1 MSLRD
6 WFLKL
11 HPTEVK
17 GATVDEIPGRLIAE
31 RTKPFLFR
39 GIKGHDGI
47 DAAGNLFA
55 TRESIATSFGT
66 DRAGSFEIV
75 RGALGSPREFQVSDD
90 HPWKTK
96 VRDLNALP
104 ISKWFAGDAGPYIN
118 SAAVHAT
125 YKGKSNL
132 AVHRLLRLDGNRF
145 ATRLVER
152 HTYAMLSEARK
163 HGDDVPI
170 TMSIGCDPSVMIA
183 CSASMPFG
191 EDELRVASA
200 MEAAAPSM
208 KRSLQAYEV
217 DGLVAPDAE
226 IVIVGRITKETHEEG
241 PYVDATGTM
250 DQVRKQP
257 VVEID
262 GIYAKPDPVFH
273 ALLPGGYEHFMF
285 MGMPKEPQI
294 YNAVT
299 KVVPKVHAARLTE
312 GGGAWLHGIVSI
324 DTQREGDGKNAIL
337 AALAAHPSMKM
348 VTVVN
353 GDIDIFDD
361 RAVEWAVAT
370 RFQADADLVVMSGLR
385 GSSLDPSAPSGK
397 TAKMG
402 IDATIP
408 QGQEEKFRKWL

>member
-1 MSLRD
+1 MLR
-6 WFLKL
+6 
-11 HPTEVK
+11 PTEVR
-17 GATVDEIPGRLIAE
+17 GASVGEIPARLIGE
-31 RTKPFLFR
+31 RTQPFVFR
-39 GIKGHDGI
+39 DIKDHEGV

-55 TRESIATSFGT
+55 TRESIATALGT
-66 DRAGSFEIV
+66 DRAGLFEIV
-75 RGALGSPREFQVSDD
+75 RGALGAPRQFEVSEQ
-90 HPWKTK
+90 HPYTRKI
-96 VRDLNALP
+96 RDLDALP
-104 ISKWFAGDAGPYIN
+104 VSKWFSGDAGPYIN
-118 SAAVHAT
+118 SAAVHASH
-125 YKGKSNL
+125 KGKSNL
-132 AVHRLLRLDGNRF
+132 AVHRLLRIDGRRF

-152 HTYAMLSEARK
+152 HTYAMWNEARK
-163 HGDDVPI
+163 KGEEVPV
-170 TMSIGCDPSVMIA
+170 TLSVGCDPTVMIA

-200 MEAAAPSM
+200 MEAAAPAM
-208 KRSLQAYEV
+208 KREMRAYEV
-217 DGLVAPDAE
+217 EGLVAPDAE
-226 IVIVGRITKETHEEG
+226 IVMVGRITKETCEEG

-250 DQVRKQP
+250 DQVRDQP
-257 VVEID
+257 VIEVDAIL
-262 GIYAKPDPVFH
+262 AKPDPVFH

-294 YNAVT
+294 FNAVA

-312 GGGAWLHGIVSI
+312 GGGAWLHGVVSI

-370 RFQADADLVVMSGLR
+370 RFQADRDLVILGGMR

-408 QGQEEKFRKWL
+408 QGEEEKFRKWL